1 MLASVASSSSG
12 RATYRPAHDRK
23 PANANMAM
31 AKASLPQSKSSPV
44 AAATTAVAAA
54 LAAFLARGPKTLT
67 WSKIFSYKAKETD

>member
-1 MLASVASSSSG
+1 M
-12 RATYRPAHDRK
+12 AT
-23 PANANMAM
+23 
-31 AKASLPQSKSSPV
+31 AKASLPQSNSSPV